1 MNPLEHLPRQF
12 LLQSFQVAQRR
23 DAFSTLQMEHHVVLQ
38 ALNEENLL
46 EGNADISEIT
56 LYNQELVA
64 LDRIVLVVLH
74 VAVEYLLA
82 GSHEVFVGYRLH
94 QIVEGVHL
102 ISLDGVF
109 LEGSGEDNL
118 YVLRHNLGKLQSA
131 DLLHVDGKK
140 ENIQM
145 VVANTVY
152 CMDGA
157 GIGTNEV
164 ERRRIVDVLLQEL
177 QGSWI
182 LVYYCTIQNH
192 ICV

>member
-1 MNPLEHLPRQF
+1 
-12 LLQSFQVAQRR
+12 
-23 DAFSTLQMEHHVVLQ
+23 MEHHVVLQ

-46 EGNADISEIT
+46 EGDADISEIT

-82 GSHEVFVGYRLH
+82 GSHEIFVGYRLH

-102 ISLDGVF
+102 VSLDGVF
-109 LEGSGEDNL
+109 LKGSGEDNL
-118 YVLRHNLGKLQSA
+118 YVLRYDLGKLQSA

-145 VVANTVY
+145 VVANTAW
-152 CMDGA
+152 MALG
-157 GIGTNEV
+157 
-164 ERRRIVDVLLQEL
+164 
-177 QGSWI
+177 
-182 LVYYCTIQNH
+182 
-192 ICV
+192 